1 MIKDKV
7 VWITGASSGIGEA
20 LVYAF
25 EKEGARVILSA
36 RNETKLNEVLSRCD
50 NPKMHCVFPLD
61 VKDHDDM
68 RKKVA
73 EATNLNGYVDI
84 LVNNAGI
91 TQRGL
96 IENTD
101 LKVDKEIFDI
111 NYFGAIAL
119 TKAVLPYMIQ
129 RKTGKVIVISSV
141 LGKLS
146 TPYRSAY
153 AASKHAL
160 HGWYDALRAEVADR
174 NIDVQVICPGY
185 VSTNISI
192 NAINEKGEKHNR
204 MDKGQSDG
212 MSPSAF
218 AKQAIKAIRKNKNE
232 VLIGGKETKG
242 VMLRTY
248 MPSVYYRMIRK
259 MKK

>member
-36 RNETKLNEVLSRCD
+36 RNEAKLNEVLSKCD
-50 NPKMHCVFPLD
+50 NPKMHSIFPID

-73 EATNLNGYVDI
+73 EVTNLNGYVDI

-119 TKAVLPYMIQ
+119 TKAVLPYMIK
-129 RKTGKVIVISSV
+129 RKTGKIIVISSV
-141 LGKLS
+141 MGKLS

-153 AASKHAL
+153 SASKHAL

-174 NIDVQVICPGY
+174 NIDVQLICPGY

-192 NAINEKGEKHNR
+192 NAINEKGERHNK
-204 MDKGQSDG
+204 MDKGQSAG
-212 MSPSAF
+212 MSPVAF
-218 AKQAIKAIRKNKNE
+218 ASQAMKAIKKNRKE
-232 VLIGGKETKG
+232 VFIGGKETKS
-242 VMLRTY
+242 VVLRKF
-248 MPSVYYRMIRK
+248 MPSVYYNMIRK